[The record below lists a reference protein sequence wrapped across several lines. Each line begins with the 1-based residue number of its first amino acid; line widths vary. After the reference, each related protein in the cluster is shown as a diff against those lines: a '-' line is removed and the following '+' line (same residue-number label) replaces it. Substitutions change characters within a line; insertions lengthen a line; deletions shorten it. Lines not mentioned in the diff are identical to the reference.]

1 LDNFDMARESFL
13 KHAGKHW
20 YRLRLQATDTLT
32 LEPIRC
38 DCQVVGVWRDG
49 LIVLKDGELHAEGEN
64 PERHNLYPTHAE
76 LVEGEPLRVVA
87 HRVDLRGRT
96 LGWLLDRL
104 DRSHTHYLSG
114 ELRLGGRATAPLED
128 LERYRPATLSGQR
141 LLLHYA
147 RAEDLTPYLG
157 LVAAEGEVFV
167 QFWLKPGDAAVELA
181 ILDPTDRDTIPEE
194 LRGYP

>member
-1 LDNFDMARESFL
+1 MAREGFL
-13 KHAGKHW
+13 KHASQHR

-32 LEPIRC
+32 LEPVRC
-38 DCQVVGVWRDG
+38 DCPVVGVWRGG
-49 LIVLKDGELHAEGEN
+49 LILLHNGELRAVGES

-76 LVEGEPLRVVA
+76 LIEGEPLRVVA
-87 HRVDLRGRT
+87 HRIDLRGRT
-96 LGWLLDRL
+96 LGWLLDHL
-104 DRSHTHYLSG
+104 DHNHTAYLSG
-114 ELRLGGRATAPLED
+114 ELRLGGRTEAPIED
-128 LERYRPATLSGQR
+128 LERYRSATLSGKQ
-141 LLLHYA
+141 LKLHYA